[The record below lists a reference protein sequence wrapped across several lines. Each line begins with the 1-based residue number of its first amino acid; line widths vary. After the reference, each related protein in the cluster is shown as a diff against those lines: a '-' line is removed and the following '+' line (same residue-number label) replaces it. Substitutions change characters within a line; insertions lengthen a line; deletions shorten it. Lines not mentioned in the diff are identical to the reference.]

1 MGHAKARWKD
11 DSIKDKNDK
20 VIRELYV
27 IRGLNSINFKEPM
40 MHFPFVYYS
49 KKDIL
54 KTATIMIV
62 ISTGEEKLKM
72 NSG

>member
-1 MGHAKARWKD
+1 
-11 DSIKDKNDK
+11 
-20 VIRELYV
+20 
-27 IRGLNSINFKEPM
+27 